1 MRMQLTFLPFANAG
15 FPAPDSAARSRSKS
29 VMPKPSMPPR
39 PICKKSRRVWPAQFV
54 VIRLILCWT
63 LMIKHKFGRV
73 EQRPKHVFRG
83 GLARGAVGFVSG
95 ARDGEFALIRR
106 AAKCRQIQRA
116 HNLLRAE
123 FAVHQLSYSSIGP
136 GEFFLKRLG

>member
-83 GLARGAVGFVSG
+83 GLACGAFIGS
-95 ARDGEFALIRR
+95 ARDGEFARIRR
-106 AAKCRQIQRA
+106 AAKRRQIQRA
-116 HNLLRAE
+116 DNLLRAE
-123 FAVHQLSYSSIGP
+123 F
-136 GEFFLKRLG
+136 